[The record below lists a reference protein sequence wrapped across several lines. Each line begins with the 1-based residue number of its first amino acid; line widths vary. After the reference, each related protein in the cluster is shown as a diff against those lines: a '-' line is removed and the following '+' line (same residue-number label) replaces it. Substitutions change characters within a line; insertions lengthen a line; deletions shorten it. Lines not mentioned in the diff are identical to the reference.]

1 MEPQI
6 IQILKLA
13 DKNFKMI
20 SLICQRKQ
28 SKMNKM
34 DEGIE
39 STKQVGILE
48 LKMYNDTSE
57 IKNLLDGFNSR
68 LDTAEDRISEFKK
81 KKTIESIQLAQREK
95 RM

>member
-6 IQILKLA
+6 IQILELA

-28 SKMNKM
+28 SKMNKSY
-34 DEGIE
+34 ERIE

-48 LKMYNDTSE
+48 LKMYNDISE
-57 IKNLLDGFNSR
+57 IKNLLDGFDSR
-68 LDTAEDRISEFKK
+68 LVTAEDRISELQKK
-81 KKTIESIQLAQREK
+81 IIESIQLAQREK

>member
-6 IQILKLA
+6 IQILELA

-28 SKMNKM
+28 SKMNKSY
-34 DEGIE
+34 ERIE

-48 LKMYNDTSE
+48 LKMYNDISE
-57 IKNLLDGFNSR
+57 IKNLLDGFDSR
-68 LDTAEDRISEFKK
+68 LVTAEDRISELHKK
-81 KKTIESIQLAQREK
+81 IIESIQLAQREK

>member
-6 IQILKLA
+6 IQILELA
-13 DKNFKMI
+13 NKNFKMI

-28 SKMNKM
+28 SKMNKSY
-34 DEGIE
+34 ERIE

-48 LKMYNDTSE
+48 LKMYNDISE
-57 IKNLLDGFNSR
+57 IKNLLDGFDSR
-68 LDTAEDRISEFKK
+68 LVTAEDRISELQKK
-81 KKTIESIQLAQREK
+81 IIESIQLAQREK

>member
-6 IQILKLA
+6 IQILELA

-28 SKMNKM
+28 SKMNKSY
-34 DEGIE
+34 ERIE
-39 STKQVGILE
+39 STKQVAILE
-48 LKMYNDTSE
+48 LKMYNDISE
-57 IKNLLDGFNSR
+57 IKNLLDGFDSR
-68 LDTAEDRISEFKK
+68 LVTAEDRISELQKK
-81 KKTIESIQLAQREK
+81 IIESIQLAQREK